1 MLIKILIG
9 LAVILALVAIV
20 AALQPAAFRVERST
34 TISAPIA
41 SVFARVNDLHQF
53 KTWSPWEKLD
63 PAMTTS
69 FEGPPAG
76 PGASYTWAGN
86 AKAGEGRMS
95 IITTQPNALI
105 QMKLEF
111 LKPFKATN
119 TVEFSFKSVGDK
131 TSVVWSMS
139 GVNGFMF
146 KVVGLFMNMDKMVGG
161 DFEQGLANLKSLSE
175 AGAVK

>member
-1 MLIKILIG
+1 
-9 LAVILALVAIV
+9 
-20 AALQPAAFRVERST
+20 
-34 TISAPIA
+34 
-41 SVFARVNDLHQF
+41 
-53 KTWSPWEKLD
+53 
-63 PAMTTS
+63 MTKS
-69 FEGPPAG
+69 FEGPQAG

-95 IITTQPNALI
+95 ITTTQPNALI

-119 TVEFSFKSVGDK
+119 TVEFSFKSAGAQTAV
-131 TSVVWSMS
+131 TWSMS

-146 KVVGLFMNMDKMVGG
+146 KVAGLFMNLDKMIGG

-175 AGAVK
+175 AGAANSF